1 MQKFLNIFSLCL
13 SPPAYLCVVVC
24 FFADKIF
31 TESRKSYQFII
42 VRIKLAFLFSLSL
55 SNLHSFYTVWPVK
68 SHQMS
73 IKVAQNDS
81 TWKMKDFALKCG
93 RFGQN
98 KWCYR
103 LWKVAQSAINPH
115 LVTLFL
121 CHFVRLST
129 SHCSYLSLSLSGAV
143 YLIFLL
149 FITLLEMKIFIRPRW
164 LLPHCHYCIIICSLP
179 IKKLTWLTQQVI
191 ETSLRSFW
199 SLYSAWL

>member
-129 SHCSYLSLSLSGAV
+129 SHCSYLSLSLSLWCSVFNIPFIYNSLGDENFYSPAMTFTPLSLLH
-143 YLIFLL
+143 YNLLAAYQKTNLTDPTGHRNIFEILL
-149 FITLLEMKIFIRPRW
+149 V
-164 LLPHCHYCIIICSLP
+164 II
-179 IKKLTWLTQQVI
+179 
-191 ETSLRSFW
+191 
-199 SLYSAWL
+199 